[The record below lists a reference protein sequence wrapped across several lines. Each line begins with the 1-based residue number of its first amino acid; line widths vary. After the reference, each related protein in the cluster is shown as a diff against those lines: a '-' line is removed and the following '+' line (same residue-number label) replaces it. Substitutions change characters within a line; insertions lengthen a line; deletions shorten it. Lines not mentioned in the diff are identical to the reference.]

1 MLEALVAFL
10 VPLEVPDHLLLLA
23 EHLRVALQAV
33 EMFSVGGREGG
44 QGEAWVRENRGDG
57 SVTLFL
63 WSLVFRIL
71 SCHDSTL

>member
-33 EMFSVGGREGG
+33 EVFSVEGGEGGR
-44 QGEAWVRENRGDG
+44 
-57 SVTLFL
+57 
-63 WSLVFRIL
+63 
-71 SCHDSTL
+71 

>member
-33 EMFSVGGREGG
+33 EVFSVEGG
-44 QGEAWVRENRGDG
+44 EGGAVRGGGGLDLGASGLLGACGPSYVSGVRE
-57 SVTLFL
+57 FL
-63 WSLVFRIL
+63 L
-71 SCHDSTL
+71 